1 MGPRVLAPRPA
12 GLQPRDAALPRSR
25 SSTSSSSS
33 TSSGCSPPSCG
44 RPTPAGVT
52 RGSSTGEPRPRAR
65 APPSSGASNPGTMYK
80 SKDGGPRMNLFQ
92 GKNPAPD
99 SLAGPARQ
107 RSALARPLDALR
119 HQKANRGHSVPG
131 PAPELGSA
139 RAGQTQTSPQR
150 AGSPRD
156 RWAAGGLEEAQL
168 S

>member
-1 MGPRVLAPRPA
+1 
-12 GLQPRDAALPRSR
+12 
-25 SSTSSSSS
+25 
-33 TSSGCSPPSCG
+33 
-44 RPTPAGVT
+44 
-52 RGSSTGEPRPRAR
+52 
-65 APPSSGASNPGTMYK
+65 
-80 SKDGGPRMNLFQ
+80 MNLFQ

-156 RWAAGGLEEAQL
+156 RWAAGGLEEVQL